1 MLQYDRSPAGSGSV
15 QVIWAPG
22 QVDAESVG
30 DAFAIGRV
38 GLQAV
43 GDMPDFD
50 LFRGIPMLPERLA
63 AIRR

>member
-1 MLQYDRSPAGSGSV
+1 MLQYDRSLQVRGQFRLSGR
-15 QVIWAPG
+15 PG

-63 AIRR
+63 ATRR